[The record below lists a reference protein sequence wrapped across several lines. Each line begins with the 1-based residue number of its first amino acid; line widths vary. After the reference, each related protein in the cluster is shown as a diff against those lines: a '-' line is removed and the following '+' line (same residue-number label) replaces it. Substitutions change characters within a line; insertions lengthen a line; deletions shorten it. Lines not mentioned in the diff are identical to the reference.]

1 MRQLV
6 VHIGSDHRGFKLKQA
21 LISAMT
27 DWGMAVRDAG
37 AYSDRRTDFPPV
49 AFQVAEAVVK
59 HPGARGVLMCGSG
72 IGMDMAANKVL
83 GARAA
88 LVNNNSMAKQ
98 AVEHDQ
104 ANIIVLPANY
114 VTVAQAKRL
123 LKTFLQAQPDSDVAH
138 RRRVKQ
144 ISAYERSVK
153 RSAKR
158 S

>member
-1 MRQLV
+1 MPKLV

-27 DWGMAVRDAG
+27 DWGVVVRDAG
-37 AYSDRRTDFPPV
+37 AFSDRRTDFPPV
-49 AFQVAEAVVK
+49 AFAVAEAVAT
-59 HPGARGVLMCGSG
+59 HPAVRGVLMCGSG
-72 IGMDMAANKVL
+72 VGMDMAANKVD

-88 LVNNNSMAKQ
+88 LVTNASMVKQ

-104 ANIIVLPANY
+104 ANILVLPANY

-123 LKTFLQAQPDSDVAH
+123 LNTFLQAQPDKDAAH

-144 ISAYERSVK
+144 ISAYERS
-153 RSAKR
+153 AKR
-158 S
+158 SVKRA